1 MDGVYV
7 KCMVHLPDG
16 QAVTLDVGANSVI
29 SDILKTVGFVSD
41 DEFVVFT
48 GAPAVNYSTPFIN
61 LANTMGEL
69 NMYHTDKN
77 YLAELSVHYKRDT
90 TKYNV
95 ELYTMYITMAAR
107 DMEKIDSSGGPVGP
121 VENELR

>member
-1 MDGVYV
+1 M

-29 SDILKTVGFVSD
+29 SDILKTVGFAPSV
-41 DEFVVFT
+41 EFVVFT
-48 GAPAVNYSTPFIN
+48 GPPAVYYSTPVIN

-69 NMYHTDKN
+69 NMYHSDKN
-77 YLAELSVHYKRDT
+77 YLAELSVHYKSDT
-90 TKYNV
+90 TKYNE
-95 ELYTMYITMAAR
+95 ELYTMYITMAR
-107 DMEKIDSSGGPVGP
+107 VEKIDSSGGPVGP